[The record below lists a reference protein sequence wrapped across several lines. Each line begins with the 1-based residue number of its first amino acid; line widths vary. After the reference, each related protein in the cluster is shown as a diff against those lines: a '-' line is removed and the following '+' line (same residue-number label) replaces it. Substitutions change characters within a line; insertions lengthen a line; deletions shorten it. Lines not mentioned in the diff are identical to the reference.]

1 MAAAEGIVGDPM
13 SIVYAVIATLARLL
27 LEVLPF
33 FAVGALTGAL
43 VQTYM
48 SPRVGERLF
57 GGSGLR
63 PLLAAVTAGAVLP
76 GCACTTM
83 PMARGL
89 KGTGVARLGT
99 VAAFILVSPLLSPIT
114 IALTWGVL
122 GWQITVARV
131 VASFVGALILGAIVI
146 RFESWFDA
154 EAGFGV
160 EGVGDE
166 GAGKDG
172 SGDKGVSE
180 EGAEGESCGCSG
192 SCASESPQK
201 PTFWRSLWEVV
212 RDTSPYFLLGMLIA
226 AALVTLV
233 PEDAVPRLLG
243 SSSGVWAYA
252 LAVVVGIPLYV
263 CEGEEVPLT
272 LALLAVGLGTGPA
285 LAFMLGSVGTC
296 IPTVLMAQKVIGKR
310 TTVFYILFWFVF
322 VVVSGL
328 IFQAVYSG

>member
-1 MAAAEGIVGDPM
+1 M
-13 SIVYAVIATLARLL
+13 SIVYAVIETLVRLL
-27 LEVLPF
+27 IEVLPF
-33 FAVGALTGAL
+33 FAVGAVTGAL

-89 KGTGVARLGT
+89 RGAGVARLGT

-114 IALTWGVL
+114 VALTWGVL
-122 GWQITVARV
+122 GWQMTLGRV

-146 RFESWFDA
+146 RFDAWFDA
-154 EAGFGV
+154 EAGFGT
-160 EGVGDE
+160 GSAGGE
-166 GAGKDG
+166 GAAAAGTAEEETAGDG
-172 SGDKGVSE
+172 DDDD
-180 EGAEGESCGCSG
+180 SCGCSC
-192 SCASESPQK
+192 SCETEIPEK
-201 PTFWRSLWEVV
+201 PTFWRGLWEVL
-212 RDTSPYFLLGMLIA
+212 RDTSPYFLLGMLVA
-226 AALVTLV
+226 ALLVTLV

-272 LALLAVGLGTGPA
+272 LGLLAVGLGTGPA
-285 LAFMLGSVGTC
+285 LTFMLGSIGTC
-296 IPTVLMAQKVIGKR
+296 IPTVLMAQKVIGRR

-328 IFQAVYSG
+328 LFQMVHPG

>member
-1 MAAAEGIVGDPM
+1 MGIV
-13 SIVYAVIATLARLL
+13 SEVVTTLLRLL
-27 LEVLPF
+27 LDVLPF
-33 FAVGALTGAL
+33 FAVGAVTGAL
-43 VQTYM
+43 VQTYTT
-48 SPRVGERLF
+48 PRIGERLF
-57 GGSGLR
+57 GGGGLR

-89 KGTGVARLGT
+89 RGTGVARLGT

-114 IALTWGVL
+114 VALTWGML
-122 GWQITVARV
+122 GWRMTVARV
-131 VASFVGALILGAIVI
+131 AASFIGALILGAIVL

-154 EAGFGV
+154 EAGFGPESLV
-160 EGVGDE
+160 EGVGAD
-166 GAGKDG
+166 
-172 SGDKGVSE
+172 
-180 EGAEGESCGCSG
+180 ESCGCSG
-192 SCASESPQK
+192 SCESESPKKQA
-201 PTFWRSLWEVV
+201 FLRSLWEVV

-226 AALVTLV
+226 SALVTLV

-243 SSSGVWAYA
+243 SSSGLWAYA

-272 LALLAVGLGTGPA
+272 LGLLAVGLGTGPA
-285 LAFMLGSVGTC
+285 LTFMLGSVGTC

-310 TTVFYILFWFVF
+310 TTIFYILFWFVF

-328 IFQAVYSG
+328 IFQMVYSA

>member
-1 MAAAEGIVGDPM
+1 M
-13 SIVYAVIATLARLL
+13 STLVEITATLARLL
-27 LEVLPF
+27 IEVLPF
-33 FAVGALTGAL
+33 FAVGAVTGAL
-43 VQTYM
+43 VQTYT
-48 SPRVGERLF
+48 SPRIGERLF

-89 KGTGVARLGT
+89 RGTGVARLGT

-114 IALTWGVL
+114 VALTWGVL
-122 GWQITVARV
+122 GWQMTVARV
-131 VASFVGALILGAIVI
+131 VASFVGALILGAIVL
-146 RFESWFDA
+146 RFDSWFDA

-160 EGVGDE
+160 EGAGHKVAGVDGD
-166 GAGKDG
+166 
-172 SGDKGVSE
+172 
-180 EGAEGESCGCSG
+180 EGESCDCSG

-243 SSSGVWAYA
+243 SASGVWAYA

-285 LAFMLGSVGTC
+285 LTFMLGSVGTC

-310 TTVFYILFWFVF
+310 TTVFYIFFWFVF
-322 VVVSGL
+322 VVISGVV
-328 IFQAVYSG
+328 FQMVFSA

>member
-1 MAAAEGIVGDPM
+1 MN
-13 SIVYAVIATLARLL
+13 IVYSVIVTLAHLL

-33 FAVGALTGAL
+33 FAIGAVTGAL

-48 SPRVGERLF
+48 SPSIGERLF

-63 PLLAAVTAGAVLP
+63 PLLTAVTAGAVLP

-89 KGTGVARLGT
+89 RGTGVARLGT

-114 IALTWGVL
+114 VALTWGVL
-122 GWQITVARV
+122 GWQMTVARV
-131 VASFVGALILGAIVI
+131 VASFVGALILGAIVL

-160 EGVGDE
+160 EGAGHE
-166 GAGKDG
+166 GAGADG
-172 SGDKGVSE
+172 D
-180 EGAEGESCGCSG
+180 EGESCGCSG

-243 SSSGVWAYA
+243 SSSGIWAYA

-272 LALLAVGLGTGPA
+272 LGLLAVGLGAGPA
-285 LAFMLGSVGTC
+285 LTFMLGSVGTC

-328 IFQAVYSG
+328 LFQLVYPG

>member
-1 MAAAEGIVGDPM
+1 M
-13 SIVYAVIATLARLL
+13 SIVYSVIVTLVRLL

-33 FAVGALTGAL
+33 FAVGAVTGAL

-48 SPRVGERLF
+48 SPRIGERLF

-89 KGTGVARLGT
+89 RGTGVARLGT

-114 IALTWGVL
+114 VALTWGVL
-122 GWQITVARV
+122 GWQMTVARV
-131 VASFVGALILGAIVI
+131 VASLVGALILGAIVI
-146 RFESWFDA
+146 RFDSWFDA
-154 EAGFGV
+154 DAGFGT
-160 EGVGDE
+160 ERAGSDDDE
-166 GAGKDG
+166 D
-172 SGDKGVSE
+172 
-180 EGAEGESCGCSG
+180 SCGCSG

-201 PTFWRSLWEVV
+201 PTFRRSLWEVV

-226 AALVTLV
+226 ALLVTLV

-285 LAFMLGSVGTC
+285 LTFMLGSIGTC

-310 TTVFYILFWFVF
+310 TTVFYIIFWFVF

-328 IFQAVYSG
+328 LFQIMYPG